1 MTDPEFHV
9 ELNAMVDA
17 IAEALKLTG
26 TAAAAAIEQGKLVMR
41 FAEADGERVILAV
54 YDGRM
59 VEVGPA
65 AVKAALEKRR
75 AGGGVA

>member
-17 IAEALKLTG
+17 IAEALQLTG